1 MEERFIATQFG
12 SFSMVQWSGSN
23 TSGIRALCDKVL
35 VLPDQAP
42 DVTAGGIVMP
52 DEIKGRQGTAATTG
66 VLVSVGPQAFAY
78 DSQRLV
84 HWVGDRP
91 KAGDRVYFMK
101 YAGQEHTGRDGLLY
115 RVMEDRSIAGVEEP
129 LEETQAEA
137 AQ

>member
-23 TSGIRALCDKVL
+23 TSGIRALCDKIV

-42 DVTAGGIVMP
+42 DMIGGIVIP
-52 DEIKGRQGTAATTG
+52 EEARDRQGTAATTG

-91 KAGDRVYFMK
+91 KAGDRVWFMK
-101 YAGQEHTGRDGLLY
+101 YAGQEYTGRDGLLY

-129 LEETQAEA
+129 LEIGETAEA
-137 AQ
+137 AE

>member
-1 MEERFIATQFG
+1 MEERFILTQFG
-12 SFSMVQWSGSN
+12 AFDKVEWSGTN